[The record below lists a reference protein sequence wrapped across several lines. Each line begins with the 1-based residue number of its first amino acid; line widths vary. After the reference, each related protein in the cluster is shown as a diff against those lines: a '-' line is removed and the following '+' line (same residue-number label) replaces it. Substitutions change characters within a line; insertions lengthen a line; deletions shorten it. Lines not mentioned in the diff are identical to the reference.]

1 MLASKSCFTQRS
13 AFPQRRPR
21 LNNPS
26 PHKEYGHIQRR
37 QSHAS
42 FSQSSAKTRLFSQF
56 WVRHGLTEPRALSWE
71 LGFHLACGKPTYQ
84 VLTGAESRTTEVA
97 EPNWM
102 ESLLKEFGDT
112 TIWWPHIPA
121 LDPSSWFCRNEKLPH
136 SEQVAARVQCRVVG
150 WPKWGRPKL

>member
-42 FSQSSAKTRLFSQF
+42 FSQSSAKTKFFSQF

-71 LGFHLACGKPTYQ
+71 LGFHRACGKPTYQ

-102 ESLLKEFGDT
+102 ENLLKEFGDT
-112 TIWWPHIPA
+112 TIGDRIFLHWTPVLGFADMKSCPI
-121 LDPSSWFCRNEKLPH
+121 LSKLPRAC
-136 SEQVAARVQCRVVG
+136 SAE
-150 WPKWGRPKL
+150 